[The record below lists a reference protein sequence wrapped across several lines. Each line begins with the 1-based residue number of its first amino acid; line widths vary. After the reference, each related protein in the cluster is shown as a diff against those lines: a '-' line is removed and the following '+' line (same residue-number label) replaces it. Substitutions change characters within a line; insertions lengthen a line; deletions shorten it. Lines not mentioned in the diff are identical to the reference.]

1 MCISTPSS
9 SKDSSIKQSLF
20 DKSTFQTP
28 IVVLGLGVDF
38 NTLKG

>member
-1 MCISTPSS
+1 MHFKTYSS
-9 SKDSSIKQSLF
+9 SKDSSVKQSLF

-28 IVVLGLGVDF
+28 IVVLGPGVDF